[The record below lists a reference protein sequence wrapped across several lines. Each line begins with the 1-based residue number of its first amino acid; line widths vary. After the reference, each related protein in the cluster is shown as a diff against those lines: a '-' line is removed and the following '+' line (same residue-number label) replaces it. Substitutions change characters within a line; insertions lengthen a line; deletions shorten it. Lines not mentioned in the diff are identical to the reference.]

1 MTMWAIVFAAT
12 PFEQCAR
19 SDVKI
24 YANKKA
30 HEVRHQADNL
40 AKLRQDFLSLPDLIA
55 QILCAVAM

>member
-1 MTMWAIVFAAT
+1 M
-12 PFEQCAR
+12 